1 MQIRFFLA
9 GKNNWEQSG
18 SVVGRGSHPLPGLG
32 DAQKGQGGW
41 EQQSF
46 WVERPDLGFQGG
58 FLTPLGQDCPRTAK
72 LLCFS
77 LDKP

>member
-9 GKNNWEQSG
+9 GKSNLEQSG

-32 DAQKGQGGW
+32 GAQKGQGGW

-46 WVERPDLGFQGG
+46 GEKGLI
-58 FLTPLGQDCPRTAK
+58 
-72 LLCFS
+72 
-77 LDKP
+77 